1 MLNGDRVTPD
11 ATERKRVKRNMRLLI
26 TGNTG
31 FIGRNL
37 KEYFSDKYDTY
48 CPQRNELNLLDSLYV
63 GKYLKEQKFDVIIHT
78 ANTNNTRNK
87 AVTSYDSLDGNLRMF
102 FNLERCKD
110 YYGKMY
116 YFGSGAEYDMQH
128 YIPSMNEDYFDTH
141 VPKDPYGF
149 SKYVMSKSTRTDG
162 NIYDL
167 RLFGVYGKYEEWER
181 RFISNAICRV
191 LKGKN
196 ITIQKNVYFDYLW
209 VDDLCDIMRWFIE
222 NEPKHHHY
230 NVCRGSKI
238 DLYSLACMVRE
249 ILSIDCDITV
259 SEPGWKPEY
268 TGDNTR
274 LLEELGNYRF
284 TGFEESISKLC
295 DFYKEHIDEI
305 DESKLI

>member
-1 MLNGDRVTPD
+1 MN
-11 ATERKRVKRNMRLLI
+11 RNILI
-26 TGNTG
+26 TGTTG
-31 FIGRNL
+31 FIGKNL
-37 KEYFSDKYDTY
+37 KEELSGKYNVY
-48 CPQRNELNLLDSLYV
+48 CPTHTEVDLLCEDTV
-63 GKYLKEQKFDVIIHT
+63 KYYIKSHHFDVVIHT

-87 AVTSYDSLDGNLRMF
+87 ATTSYDSLDGNLRMF

-116 YFGSGAEYDMQH
+116 YYGSGAEYDMQH
-128 YIPSMNEDYFDTH
+128 YIPNMGEDYFDTH
-141 VPKDPYGF
+141 VPKDSYGF
-149 SKYVMSKSTRTDG
+149 SKYIMSKNCKEDR

-181 RFISNAICRV
+181 RFISNAICRA
-191 LKGKN
+191 LKGKD

-209 VDDLCDIMRWFIE
+209 IDDLCDIMRWFIV
-222 NEPKHHHY
+222 NEPKYHHY
-230 NVCRGSKI
+230 NVCRGSRI

-249 ILSIDCDITV
+249 ILGTDCDITV

-295 DFYKEHIDEI
+295 DFYKEHIEEI